1 MAAAAPPRLH
11 TGSGPAGPGLSTQQ
25 LSFIDRLEAKLAS
38 DPPRQ
43 KGLRTRERLKIA
55 CARLLDRAGFHNLK
69 AGDVSSE
76 AGLSEGSFYLYFT
89 DKRDITRT
97 VLDEFQL
104 LFFGLEPGS
113 AADPQR
119 NGPFD
124 PVRAANRLWFAY
136 ARANAGL
143 LRCLYQFADEDP
155 LFAAEV
161 QRHNMRWHER
171 VMRATL
177 RQTPGSPLSDVETLL
192 LVSLLGGMMDDL
204 SRRLIVYPDREL
216 IALLESLGADDATL
230 GDVASLIWFRILRPA
245 APMPEGLQGSVERIA
260 AALFPQP
267 K

>member
-1 MAAAAPPRLH
+1 M
-11 TGSGPAGPGLSTQQ
+11 
-25 LSFIDRLEAKLAS
+25 SFIDRLEWRLAN

-43 KGLRTRERLKIA
+43 KGPRTRERLKIA
-55 CARLLDRAGFHNLK
+55 CARLLDRSGFHNLK

-89 DKRDITRT
+89 DKRDITHH
-97 VLDEFQL
+97 VLNEFQT
-104 LFFGLEPGS
+104 LFFGLDPG
-113 AADPQR
+113 ATADPQR

-143 LRCLYQFADEDP
+143 LRCLYQVADEDP
-155 LFAAEV
+155 EFAADV

-177 RQTPGSPLSDVETLL
+177 RQSPGSPLSDAETLL
-192 LVSLLGGMMDDL
+192 LVCLLGGMMDDL
-204 SRRLIVYPDREL
+204 SRRLVIYPDREL
-216 IALLESLGADDATL
+216 NALIETLGADDETL
-230 GDVASLIWFRILRPA
+230 SDVASLIWFRILRPA
-245 APMPEGLQGSVERIA
+245 VPMPEGLQGSVERIA
-260 AALFPQP
+260 AALFHQS